1 MGENMDLNE
10 VLFGYYSVAVYL
22 EFCLRLVLAFVAG
35 GVIGFE
41 RSHRFKEAG
50 IRTHIIVCCTAALI
64 MLISKYGFADLGQTG
79 NMEYYGSKGADT
91 ARVAA
96 QAVSGISF
104 LCAGVIIKVGGNIR
118 GLTTAAGIWMTA
130 SLGLAIG
137 AGMYVVSGCMLLIV
151 IVLQYGVYRVKIGPD
166 AYDGYRLNFV
176 VRNLDDFEAILSE
189 QITAWG
195 AQVTESNIT
204 WVRDDKAEF
213 DYVVRRAEEIRYK
226 DIKQFADK
234 YEEIV
239 SFIYSPMQT
248 HIQ

>member
-1 MGENMDLNE
+1 MGGNMDLNE

-137 AGMYVVSGCMLLIV
+137 AGMY
-151 IVLQYGVYRVKIGPD
+151 
-166 AYDGYRLNFV
+166 
-176 VRNLDDFEAILSE
+176 
-189 QITAWG
+189 
-195 AQVTESNIT
+195 
-204 WVRDDKAEF
+204 
-213 DYVVRRAEEIRYK
+213 
-226 DIKQFADK
+226 
-234 YEEIV
+234 IV
-239 SFIYSPMQT
+239 SAFMAVLLYLM
-248 HIQ
+248 

>member
-1 MGENMDLNE
+1 MEVGD
-10 VLFGYYSVAVYL
+10 VLFGHYGVVQYL

-35 GVIGFE
+35 GVIGSE

-64 MLISKYGFADLGQTG
+64 MLISKYGFVDLGKTG
-79 NMEYYGSKGADT
+79 NMEYFGTKGADS

-130 SLGLAIG
+130 SIGLAIG
-137 AGMYVVSGCMLLIV
+137 AGMYIVSGCTMVLIL
-151 IVLQYGVYRVKIGPD
+151 ILQYGLYGARIIGTD
-166 AYDGYRLNFV
+166 SYDGYRLKFV
-176 VRNLDDFEAILSE
+176 VKNENDFEAILK
-189 QITAWG
+189 QQLDTWG

-204 WVRDDKAEF
+204 WKRGDTAEY
-213 DYVVRRAEEIRYK
+213 DYVVRRAEEIKYK
-226 DIKQFADK
+226 DIKGFVDK
-234 YEEIV
+234 NSAVV
-239 SFIYSPMQT
+239 SFFYSPMQT
-248 HIQ
+248 HVP